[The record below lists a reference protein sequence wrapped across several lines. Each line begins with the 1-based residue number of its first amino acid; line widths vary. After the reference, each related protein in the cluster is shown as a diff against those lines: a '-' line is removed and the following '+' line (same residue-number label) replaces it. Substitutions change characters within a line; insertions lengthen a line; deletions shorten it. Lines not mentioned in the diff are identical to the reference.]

1 MKIKKEPI
9 ISTQSELDDL
19 SPSQKFELIN
29 NQDIQTILLGEGIL
43 NPVGFPDET
52 FTYGSNSGAGNNHS
66 SMGGHAPYDG
76 NKDTNNYIY
85 VQNADAYSSIS
96 TNEEIYKLN
105 SVQIWH
111 RTGVN
116 AAQRPN
122 TYIVQ
127 GFRNGYWYELQQFTP
142 TYSTAQIIT
151 LELSTQPTALFYSG
165 FKLIGRRG
173 SNEFIT
179 FVEIEWNVSYE
190 TPTLFIDGLYY
201 KDANGEIYSSSS
213 GGS

>member
-1 MKIKKEPI
+1 MS
-9 ISTQSELDDL
+9 ISSVNKCVLTIYLHL
-19 SPSQKFELIN
+19 TYK
-29 NQDIQTILLGEGIL
+29 DIF
-43 NPVGFPDET
+43 VFMSFPFHLFD
-52 FTYGSNSGAGNNHS
+52 
-66 SMGGHAPYDG
+66 
-76 NKDTNNYIY
+76 I
-85 VQNADAYSSIS
+85 QNADAYSSIS

-111 RTGVN
+111 RTVVD

-151 LELSTQPTALFYSG
+151 LELNTQPTALFYSG
-165 FKLIGRRG
+165 FKLIGLRG

-190 TPTLFIDGLYY
+190 TPALFIDGLYY